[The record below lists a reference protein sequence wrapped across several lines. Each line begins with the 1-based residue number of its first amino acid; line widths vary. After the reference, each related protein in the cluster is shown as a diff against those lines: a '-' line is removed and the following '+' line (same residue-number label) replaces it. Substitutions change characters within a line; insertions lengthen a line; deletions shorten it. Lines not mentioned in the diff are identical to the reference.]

1 GHSVESVSEQTTKIA
16 QVAQIIENIAEQ
28 TNLLALNAAIEAARA
43 GEQGRGFA
51 VVADEVRV
59 LATRT
64 QQSTQDIHNII
75 SELTGRAQQAVN
87 VSKVGVQ
94 NAEEGLGYV
103 LKSSEV
109 LEGISQ
115 AVEQIADMSAQI
127 ATAVEQQAH
136 VAEDV
141 NQQIVNISNLAAST
155 QRSANQLND
164 CINDVDKV
172 SDDLHELVVRFKQ

>member
-1 GHSVESVSEQTTKIA
+1 S
-16 QVAQIIENIAEQ
+16 
-28 TNLLALNAAIEAARA
+28 
-43 GEQGRGFA
+43 
-51 VVADEVRV
+51 
-59 LATRT
+59 
-64 QQSTQDIHNII
+64 
-75 SELTGRAQQAVN
+75 
-87 VSKVGVQ
+87 
-94 NAEEGLGYV
+94 YV

-115 AVEQIADMSAQI
+115 AVEQIAEMSAQI